1 MPWSSGATTCCST
14 DEQQVFERLT
24 VFAGGCTL
32 EAAEA
37 VCAGGDID
45 ASDVAEVLA
54 RLVDKSLVIADRGG
68 GHVRFSLLQTLML
81 YGRERLAASDDPTS
95 TRARHAAYFR
105 AHCAAGLEAF
115 RGVDQVGWFTRSRR
129 EVDNVRVALAWAI
142 EQRDPDSALEMAGGV
157 AWTHWLSGSGDE
169 GIRLLDAALACPGD
183 PALHLRATA
192 LTWECTVR
200 SNAGTGL
207 DRALE
212 LGEQSLDLWREIGDE
227 RRLAEASVMIAGVHV
242 MRGNR
247 ERAVELFD
255 QVQAFFDPHDDH
267 LSQAIALSARGR
279 IAMFRGDF
287 EAAARLQRASV
298 AEFEA
303 AGVLWAL
310 GSVYSDLANLLEV
323 QGHLRDAE
331 EATEHALE
339 AAGALDLHLA
349 TAQLLARLGNLALL
363 QGDSEAAELRHDEA
377 LALAEE
383 AGATLSTAFTLNW
396 RSVARRR
403 AGRLDDA
410 FGAAQAALDVY
421 RAAGSP
427 IGVARALA
435 NLGFVAE
442 LRGDL
447 PEAERLHREGLAI
460 AAAHLDGR
468 DVAYALQGLAGVA
481 VADGDGARAA
491 TLLGH
496 AAAVASTGSA
506 LWTVSASEADRIA
519 ADAMALIGADAY
531 TAAYERGGSASTDEL
546 IEPSITPVSDTPATP
561 R

>member
-1 MPWSSGATTCCST
+1 M
-14 DEQQVFERLT
+14 
-24 VFAGGCTL
+24 
-32 EAAEA
+32 
-37 VCAGGDID
+37 
-45 ASDVAEVLA
+45 
-54 RLVDKSLVIADRGG
+54 
-68 GHVRFSLLQTLML
+68 
-81 YGRERLAASDDPTS
+81 
-95 TRARHAAYFR
+95 
-105 AHCAAGLEAF
+105 
-115 RGVDQVGWFTRSRR
+115 
-129 EVDNVRVALAWAI
+129 
-142 EQRDPDSALEMAGGV
+142 
-157 AWTHWLSGSGDE
+157 
-169 GIRLLDAALACPGD
+169 
-183 PALHLRATA
+183 
-192 LTWECTVR
+192 R

-207 DRALE
+207 DHALE

-287 EAAARLQRASV
+287 EAAAPLQRASV

-323 QGHLRDAE
+323 QGHLRGRRGGHASTPSRRPGRLTCTWPRPSCWPDS
-331 EATEHALE
+331 ATSPCCKAI
-339 AAGALDLHLA
+339 G
-349 TAQLLARLGNLALL
+349 
-363 QGDSEAAELRHDEA
+363 EAAELRHDQA

-410 FGAAQAALDVY
+410 FDAAQAALDVY
-421 RAAGSP
+421 RAAESP

-491 TLLGH
+491 ALLGH
-496 AAAVASTGSA
+496 AASVASTGSA
-506 LWTVSASEADRIA
+506 LWTVSASEADRFA
-519 ADAMALIGADAY
+519 AGATALIGADALHGRVR
-531 TAAYERGGSASTDEL
+531 TGCKRLDGPADRAGHPAA
-546 IEPSITPVSDTPATP
+546 V
-561 R
+561 